1 MVCSGKEQYMET
13 EVETVAESM
22 VGKIE
27 TFAGNGKSRSTGDG
41 KRAVKAG
48 IPLPNHVCLD
58 KEERWL
64 YIAENGSDRVRR
76 VDLET
81 GRLHNYAGIGE
92 TCYSGD
98 YGPCAEAGLYL
109 PVNLAVDSKNDL
121 YVCDSG
127 SNRIRKIDHTTDIIT
142 TIVGTGQS
150 GFNGDGPALEVN
162 LSYPGAIAIDREDNL
177 YIADTQMHRIR
188 KYDPRTGMVTT
199 IAGTWTAEDEDWISP
214 LTAQNLVVLSGDAIG
229 IDFSDDQG
237 WLRPQCS
244 DNLDLSPYLDDGKP
258 AIEAKLWDIVSIAV
272 DPEGNV
278 YLTDKASNRIRKID
292 ANTGIISTIAG
303 ACRFGYDGDQKPAVK
318 AMLNVP
324 EACILDA
331 QGHVYI
337 ADSMNHR
344 VRKVDTQTGII
355 TTIAGNGD
363 SGYEEKN
370 MGGCG
375 AARFVAKEEA
385 GLLKHG
391 DGSLAVDAVV
401 NAPSGLALDSKGH
414 LYICERNEN
423 KIRRMRLW

>member
-1 MVCSGKEQYMET
+1 MET
-13 EVETVAESM
+13 EVESLI
-22 VGKIE
+22 GKIE

-41 KRAVKAG
+41 KRAIKAG
-48 IPLPNHVCLD
+48 IPLPSDVCFD
-58 KEERWL
+58 KEGRWL

-98 YGPCAEAGLYL
+98 YGPCGEAGLYL
-109 PVNLAVDSKNDL
+109 PLSVAVDSHSDL
-121 YVCDSG
+121 YICDSG
-127 SNRIRKIDHTTDIIT
+127 CNRIRKVDHTTDIIT
-142 TIVGTGQS
+142 TVVGTGQS
-150 GFNGDGPALEVN
+150 GYNGDGPALEIN
-162 LSYPGAIAIDREDNL
+162 LSYPGAIVFDQHDNL
-177 YIADTQMHRIR
+177 YISDTQAHRIR
-188 KYDPRTGMVTT
+188 KYDSRTGLVTT
-199 IAGTWTAEDEDWISP
+199 IGGSWTPEDEDWISP

-229 IDFSDDQG
+229 IDFTDDQG

-244 DNLDLSPYLDDGKP
+244 DELDLSPYLDDGKP
-258 AIEAKLWDIVSIAV
+258 AIEAKLWDIVAIAV
-272 DPEGNV
+272 DNAGDL
-278 YLTDKASNRIRKID
+278 YLTDKATNRIRKI
-292 ANTGIISTIAG
+292 NIQTGIISTIAG
-303 ACRFGYDGDQKPAVK
+303 VCRFGYDGDDKPAVR

-324 EACILDA
+324 EACIVDPD
-331 QGHVYI
+331 GHVYI

-344 VRKVDTQTGII
+344 IRKVDAQTGII

-363 SGYEEKN
+363 SGYDDKN

-375 AARFVAKEEA
+375 AARFVAKEET

-401 NAPSGLALDSKGH
+401 NAPSGLALDSQGQ

-423 KIRRMRLW
+423 KIRRVKLW